1 MPTDALG
8 HTHVR
13 LDVAGIQESK
23 VTTRVTSIKNIEEQ
37 IGFKKHAECS
47 NPNKSGWACMYYLS
61 AIYSPGQN
69 DNGYK
74 GNDAIYIPMYGCML
88 LEFE

>member
-37 IGFKKHAECS
+37 KGFKKHAECS
-47 NPNKSGWACMYYLS
+47 NPNKSG
-61 AIYSPGQN
+61 
-69 DNGYK
+69 
-74 GNDAIYIPMYGCML
+74 
-88 LEFE
+88 